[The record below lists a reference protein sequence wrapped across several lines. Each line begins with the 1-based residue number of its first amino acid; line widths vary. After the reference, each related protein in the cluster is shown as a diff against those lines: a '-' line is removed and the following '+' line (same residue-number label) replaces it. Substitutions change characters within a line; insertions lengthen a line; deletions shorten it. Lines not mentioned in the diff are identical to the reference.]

1 MPIGAHS
8 DLLVLSKSFTFPN
21 EADHR
26 RGGFVYERCLNEA
39 ERILASDK
47 DIIVP
52 VKKVWTEVEKEGK
65 RQGFEAPSLV
75 DFTAMLEGDPRFEF
89 IASHRSV
96 TEDLEDE
103 QTGEDPTQK
112 AEMEQLGFFSGDRVK
127 LRKVALTPT
136 MLGEIIRTKVDRT
149 MDALTKAWDAR
160 PDGDQD
166 TEDKLLEILSKTQ
179 KLQREVKKTFSNDRM
194 KRLETGLTKKTQRR
208 GRSRKPSGRKRTA
221 AARRP
226 ARVSAK
232 SSPRPKRKK

>member
-1 MPIGAHS
+1 M
-8 DLLVLSKSFTFPN
+8 
-21 EADHR
+21 
-26 RGGFVYERCLNEA
+26 YERCLNEA
-39 ERILASDK
+39 ERILASHK
-47 DIIVP
+47 DVIVP
-52 VKKVWTEVEKEGK
+52 VKKIWTEVQKEGK
-65 RQGFEAPSLV
+65 RQGFEALALV

-89 IASHRSV
+89 IASHKSV

-103 QTGEDPTQK
+103 RTGEDPAQQ

-127 LRKVALTPT
+127 LRRVALTPT

-160 PDGDQD
+160 PEGDQD

-179 KLQREVKKTFSNDRM
+179 KLQREVKKTFSNDGM
-194 KRLETGLTKKTQRR
+194 KRLERGLTGKTR
-208 GRSRKPSGRKRTA
+208 GRARTRKPSGRKRTT

-232 SSPRPKRKK
+232 SSARAKRKK